1 MVNVFLAARFHY
13 GHAKWFAGVRAP
25 TATAETVG
33 ASRPTG
39 LRLRAAGY
47 PLCSRMTEW
56 AQVFGWAMPREYST
70 SSDCAH
76 TV

>member
-1 MVNVFLAARFHY
+1 MVNVFLAASFHY
-13 GHAKWFAGVRAP
+13 GHAKRFAGARAP
-25 TATAETVG
+25 TATAEPIG

-39 LRLRAAGY
+39 LNLSAVGH
-47 PLCSRMTEW
+47 PPWSRMAGW
-56 AQVFGWAMPREYST
+56 ARIFGGAMPREYST